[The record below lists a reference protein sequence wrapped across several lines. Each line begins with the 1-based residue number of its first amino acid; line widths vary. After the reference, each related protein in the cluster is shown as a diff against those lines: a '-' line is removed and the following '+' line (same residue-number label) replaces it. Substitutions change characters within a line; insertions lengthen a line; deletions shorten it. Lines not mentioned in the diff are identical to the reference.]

1 MPNGPIA
8 NDRPLNP
15 TADDRPLDPAMN
27 HRHLD
32 RSEAERRDPRI
43 SPSPAPSQTPCVP
56 SFAASSRRVGYTNAS
71 PIRLSLMSL
80 LRPKFAKAALLATLL
95 LSISLLGAADPEARF
110 NKLGHD
116 MICMCGCNQILVEC
130 NHVGCPVSPVMIGE
144 LRDQIDKGGPDN
156 LIFNW
161 FAAKYGAT
169 AIAAPMRGGFDDV
182 AWITPLAVFFL
193 ATVGV
198 AFLVTVWKKRNPPA
212 LAPVGPSIDDATRN
226 RIRRETEY

>member
-1 MPNGPIA
+1 MPNGAHDLFALWFVIPAGNLLLPCAAAVAIA
-8 NDRPLNP
+8 FLSVVAFLSVTPGGDLRLLFTRKRTNP
-15 TADDRPLDPAMN
+15 R
-27 HRHLD
+27 
-32 RSEAERRDPRI
+32 
-43 SPSPAPSQTPCVP
+43 
-56 SFAASSRRVGYTNAS
+56 
-71 PIRLSLMSL
+71 PIRLSLMSFL
-80 LRPKFAKAALLATLL
+80 HPKLTKAALLATLL
-95 LSISLLGAADPEARF
+95 LSVSLLGAADPEVRF

-198 AFLVTVWKKRNPPA
+198 AFLVTVWKKRNPPIA
-212 LAPVGPSIDDATRN
+212 LAPAGPSIDEATRN

>member
-1 MPNGPIA
+1 MPSAPITPLA
-8 NDRPLNP
+8 TSTND
-15 TADDRPLDPAMN
+15 
-27 HRHLD
+27 RHLD
-32 RSEAERRDPRI
+32 RSEAQWRDPRI
-43 SPSPAPSQTPCVP
+43 SSSLEVGQIPDVPNSRPNRPA
-56 SFAASSRRVGYTNAS
+56 
-71 PIRLSLMSL
+71 IISL
-80 LRPKFAKAALLATLL
+80 LRSKLTRLSLLATLL

-110 NKLGHD
+110 NKLGHE
-116 MICMCGCNQILVEC
+116 MICTCGCTQILVEC

-144 LRDQIDKGGPDN
+144 LRDEIAKGGPDN

-169 AIAAPMRGGFDDV
+169 AIAAPMRGGFDNV
-182 AWITPLAVFFL
+182 AWITPLAVFFF

-212 LAPVGPSIDDATRN
+212 LATAGPAMDDATRA